1 MLTMPAVATPPMK
14 TQRQAVRLLRAT
26 ALSTF
31 LGLGMTIL
39 TSPVYAANFNV
50 GSDADLRS
58 AISSAGNGDTITFT
72 ANITLTGN
80 LPNVTT
86 NVTFVGGDHT
96 LSGDNQYRGLFVQSG
111 TVAISNLTITGA
123 LAQGGSGGSGYRG
136 GGGGGGAGLGGALFV
151 ANGAH
156 VTVDNVNLQSSA
168 ARGGAGG
175 DGTGSG
181 VVATSG
187 GGGGYWPTG
196 ANGGNA
202 GPFSSGGGGTGG
214 GGDGADG
221 GNGGNGGFGGGG
233 GGSGSAY
240 GGSGGFGGGGGGGDG
255 STMISGGFL
264 AGKGGSGGPTG
275 GGGGGGGGMGGAI
288 FVQDGGTLA
297 VNGPLNVSGNAVSGG
312 AGGSGLGRG
321 EAGGSSGTGMFL
333 AGNGSLVI
341 TPADGQTVN
350 ISDAIADQTGVGGT
364 GVDAGSWSLVKRRRH
379 AVSDRGEH
387 L

>member
-1 MLTMPAVATPPMK
+1 MVVMYQRAVHDEKDIAGRVILMLFQQLKVTCDAKGPGRSATPEDADDAGCCDSPMK

-214 GGDGADG
+214 G
-221 GNGGNGGFGGGG
+221 
-233 GGSGSAY
+233 
-240 GGSGGFGGGGGGGDG
+240 
-255 STMISGGFL
+255 
-264 AGKGGSGGPTG
+264 
-275 GGGGGGGGMGGAI
+275 
-288 FVQDGGTLA
+288 
-297 VNGPLNVSGNAVSGG
+297 
-312 AGGSGLGRG
+312 
-321 EAGGSSGTGMFL
+321 
-333 AGNGSLVI
+333 
-341 TPADGQTVN
+341 
-350 ISDAIADQTGVGGT
+350 
-364 GVDAGSWSLVKRRRH
+364 WRRR
-379 AVSDRGEH
+379 
-387 L
+387 